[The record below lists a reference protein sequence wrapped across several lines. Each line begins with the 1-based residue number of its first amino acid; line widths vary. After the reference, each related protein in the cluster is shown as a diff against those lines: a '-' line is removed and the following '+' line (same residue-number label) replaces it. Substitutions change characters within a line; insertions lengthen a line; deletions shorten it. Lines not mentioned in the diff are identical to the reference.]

1 MKIHKEGHIT
11 IFIATIILVI
21 LYALALTLNHWLSY
35 VLFVVP
41 LILFVGILYF
51 FRSPERKI
59 PVNKNLVLSPA
70 DGKVIRVEENVEEEF
85 FGRPMQHISVFMSP
99 LNVHLNRYP
108 ADARVVHYRYH
119 PGKYLVAWHPKSSLL
134 NERTS
139 IVFETPGGM
148 QFLVRQIA
156 GKVAR
161 RIVCYAKE
169 GQDVR
174 QGEELG
180 FIKFGSRLDVFL
192 SPGTKVLVKSGDMVT
207 GGISA
212 LADISA

>member
-11 IFIATIILVI
+11 IFIATVILVI
-21 LYALALTLNHWLSY
+21 LYALVLTLNHWSSY
-35 VLFVVP
+35 LLFIFP
-41 LILFVGILYF
+41 LIIFLGILYF

-59 PVNKNLVLSPA
+59 PINKELLLSPA
-70 DGKVIRVEENVEEEF
+70 DGRVIRVEENQEDEY
-85 FGRPMQHISVFMSP
+85 FGRPMQHLSIFMSP

-108 ADARVVHYRYH
+108 SDAKVVYYRYH

-139 IVFETPGGM
+139 IVFETPGGVK
-148 QFLVRQIA
+148 FLVRQIA
-156 GKVAR
+156 GKLAR

-169 GQDVR
+169 GQEVK
-174 QGEELG
+174 QGDELG

-192 SPGTKVLVKSGDMVT
+192 PPGTKVLVKPGDTVK
-207 GGISA
+207 GGITA
-212 LADISA
+212 IADIAS